1 MISFHPMEKCLSVSE
16 LTYYIKEKL
25 ENTFRGVFL
34 QGEISNFKLQT
45 SGHLYFTL
53 KDENAQIS
61 CVMFRGE
68 ASRLRSLPK
77 EGDKVTVRGEIS
89 VYAPQGKYQLVVREL
104 NFAGVG
110 DLLLKFQKL
119 KEKLQGLGWFD
130 KARKKELPKFPKTI
144 GVVTSPTGAVI
155 RDIIHVLE
163 RRFGNF
169 HLILNPVKVQGEGA
183 AQEIARAINEFNQYK
198 LADVLI
204 VGRGGGSFE
213 DLFCF
218 SEEIVAK
225 AIFES
230 QIPIISAVGHETDY
244 SIADF
249 VADVRAPT
257 PSAAAEIALGEKA
270 HVLDFLNK
278 TRHTLQRFLH
288 LKINTLHQRLD
299 DFLNLLERAILGE
312 MRGKKILLDSFKKRL
327 FALNPLLIIGHH
339 KQHLQRITTQ
349 IDQGIVKITQY
360 HKRNLVGLVNHL
372 KSLDPKNVLKKGYSI
387 LFEEKSGSVITSAQ
401 DLNVGTNVIARL
413 SDGSAKLLVEEK
425 L

>member
-1 MISFHPMEKCLSVSE
+1 M
-16 LTYYIKEKL
+16 
-25 ENTFRGVFL
+25 
-34 QGEISNFKLQT
+34 
-45 SGHLYFTL
+45 
-53 KDENAQIS
+53 
-61 CVMFRGE
+61 
-68 ASRLRSLPK
+68 
-77 EGDKVTVRGEIS
+77 
-89 VYAPQGKYQLVVREL
+89 

-130 KARKKELPKFPKTI
+130 KSRKRELPKFPKTI

-169 HLILNPVKVQGEGA
+169 QLILNPVKVQGEGA
-183 AQEIARAINEFNQYK
+183 AQEIARAIYEFNQYK

-213 DLFCF
+213 DLFAF

-230 QIPIISAVGHETDY
+230 EIPIISAVGHETDY

-278 TRHTLQRFLH
+278 TKHTLQRFLK
-288 LKINTLHQRLD
+288 LRLHQLYQRFD
-299 DFLNLLERAILGE
+299 DLTQQIERAMLSQVRE
-312 MRGKKILLDSFKKRL
+312 KRW
-327 FALNPLLIIGHH
+327 
-339 KQHLQRITTQ
+339 
-349 IDQGIVKITQY
+349 
-360 HKRNLVGLVNHL
+360 
-372 KSLDPKNVLKKGYSI
+372 
-387 LFEEKSGSVITSAQ
+387 
-401 DLNVGTNVIARL
+401 
-413 SDGSAKLLVEEK
+413 
-425 L
+425 